1 MRYAQIR
8 SMDISNGE
16 GIGVSLFVQ
25 GCHFHCINCFNSE
38 TWDFTGG
45 KPWTDSTE
53 EKFLQ
58 LIDRPYIKR
67 ISILGGEPLADEN
80 VETIYTLINKI
91 SAGYDFYSPL
101 SFVLEPGE
109 TIKIPTG
116 IRCGM
121 NNDWVLMLFPRSG
134 LGFKY
139 RIRLENTVGIIDSD
153 YFYSDNEGHIMVKIT
168 NEGVKTMKVAK
179 GDGFCQGIFLPYG
192 ITEDDKTEGTRNG
205 GFGSTDK

>member
-25 GCHFHCINCFNSE
+25 GCHFHCKNCFNSE

-45 KPWTDSTE
+45 KPWTDSIE

-91 SAGYDFYSPL
+91 KTMYPTKKVWLYTGYRWTELEGLKLFTAGLCDIVVDGPYIDELRDPICTCR
-101 SFVLEPGE
+101 FVSIEDAIKDMEEKKDNGE
-109 TIKIPTG
+109 
-116 IRCGM
+116 
-121 NNDWVLMLFPRSG
+121 
-134 LGFKY
+134 
-139 RIRLENTVGIIDSD
+139 IID
-153 YFYSDNEGHIMVKIT
+153 FINMEARI
-168 NEGVKTMKVAK
+168 
-179 GDGFCQGIFLPYG
+179 
-192 ITEDDKTEGTRNG
+192 
-205 GFGSTDK
+205 

>member
-25 GCHFHCINCFNSE
+25 GCHFHCKNCFNSE

-80 VETIYTLINKI
+80 VETIYALINKI
-91 SAGYDFYSPL
+91 
-101 SFVLEPGE
+101 
-109 TIKIPTG
+109 
-116 IRCGM
+116 
-121 NNDWVLMLFPRSG
+121 
-134 LGFKY
+134 
-139 RIRLENTVGIIDSD
+139 
-153 YFYSDNEGHIMVKIT
+153 
-168 NEGVKTMKVAK
+168 KTMYPTKKVWLYTGYRWTELEGLKLFTAGLCDVVVDGPYIDELRDPGLLWK
-179 GDGFCQGIFLPYG
+179 GSSNQRVIKKVIAEADCY
-192 ITEDDKTEGTRNG
+192 EGDRER
-205 GFGSTDK
+205 